1 MVYQAGTYVQGNLF
15 RGNYKAPYNLPHTPR
30 TGHAKANNIGYDLGY
45 YGMLGYGLYQ
55 ERAALG
61 SVASTIGRGLAS
73 VRLEFLIELLL
84 RVVGRMG
91 IVGWV
96 RIERLLGRL
105 DRVLVERAAA
115 VELRTKAPLHLTRRR
130 QRVRWRIHL
139 RDGCGWRER
148 PAVD

>member
-30 TGHAKANNIGYDLGY
+30 TGHARANNIGYDLGY

-73 VRLEFLIELLL
+73 A
-84 RVVGRMG
+84 GRA
-91 IVGWV
+91 IVGG
-96 RIERLLGRL
+96 IE
-105 DRVLVERAAA
+105 AAA
-115 VELRTKAPLHLTRRR
+115 PEIEMGAMIAGAPFG
-130 QRVRWRIHL
+130 V
-139 RDGCGWRER
+139 
-148 PAVD
+148 